1 MDETVRFESKRVSG
15 KMVHK
20 AIETIAAF
28 ANTEGGHLVL
38 GMEDFKKAQGDDRL
52 FGIQENPEAVDELRR
67 KIEHGITPALDG
79 VGWRSIPCILRDGTE
94 GTLVVVEVPK
104 STMAH
109 SVCGR
114 WYMETLGTRQQGND
128 RQRGKRAVFCP
139 WGDQC

>member
-67 KIEHGITPALDG
+67 KIEHRNYPCARWRWLADDTLYPA
-79 VGWRSIPCILRDGTE
+79 GWHRRNTCCRRGAKKHNGALC
-94 GTLVVVEVPK
+94 LWKMV
-104 STMAH
+104 H
-109 SVCGR
+109 
-114 WYMETLGTRQQGND
+114 GNAWNAAT
-128 RQRGKRAVFCP
+128 GK
-139 WGDQC
+139 